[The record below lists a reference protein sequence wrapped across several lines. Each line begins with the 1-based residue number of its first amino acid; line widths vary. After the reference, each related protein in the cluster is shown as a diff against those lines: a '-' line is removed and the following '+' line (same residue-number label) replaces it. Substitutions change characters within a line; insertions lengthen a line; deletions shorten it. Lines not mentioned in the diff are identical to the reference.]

1 MADGSAGKTTRQP
14 ACSLTF
20 HFEERDI
27 MTNFVFI
34 SPNFPEKYWQFCDEL
49 QKNGVRVLGIGDAR
63 KEELSPELRHSITE
77 YYHVDSMADYDQM
90 YRAVGYYAWK
100 YGHIDWI
107 ESNNEFWLETDAR
120 LRTDFNVC
128 TGVKLDAIEAFKEKS
143 EMKKYYAKGGIRTAR
158 QIKAVEGL
166 DAAKRFSVDAGY
178 PLFAKPDV
186 GVGAGGA
193 HKIEDEVQLEDFFR
207 DTPQLENYV
216 IEEFVTG
223 DICTY
228 DAIINSHGEPLV
240 ESMCVCPPSIADIVN
255 FNLDSTYYVEKAMSE
270 NLRFWG
276 RRTVDAFGVKS
287 RFVHLEFFRLN
298 KAHRGLGE
306 VGDFVALEVNMRPGG
321 GYTPDMINYAHNI
334 SMFKIWADM
343 IAFDRRTTPDPHD
356 DYYCVFAGRRDNV
369 GYVIDHNAIL
379 SKYASAMMM
388 SPRIDKALSGA
399 MGDHAY
405 IARFRTEQERDAFLA
420 DVCMRR

>member
-1 MADGSAGKTTRQP
+1 M
-14 ACSLTF
+14 
-20 HFEERDI
+20 I
-27 MTNFVFI
+27 NFIFI

-49 QKNGVRVLGIGDAR
+49 QKNGVRVLGIGDAPANGLSA
-63 KEELSPELRHSITE
+63 ELQRSLTE
-77 YYHVDSMADYDQM
+77 YYHVDNIGDYDQM

-107 ESNNEFWLETDAR
+107 ESNNEFWLEMDAR
-120 LRTDFNVC
+120 LRTDFNVK
-128 TGVKLDAIEAFKEKS
+128 TGVKLDSIEAFKEKS
-143 EMKKYYAKGGIRTAR
+143 EMKRYYAKGGIRTAR
-158 QIKAVEGL
+158 QIKASEGL
-166 DAAKRFSVDAGY
+166 EAVKRFSQDAGY

-193 HKIEDEVQLEDFFR
+193 HKLENEASLEAFFR
-207 DTPQLENYV
+207 ETPHVDWYV

-228 DAIINSHGEPLV
+228 DAIINSKGEPLV
-240 ESMCVCPPSIADIVN
+240 ESMCVCPPRIGDIVIITV
-255 FNLDSTYYVEKAMSE
+255 DSNYLREKNMSE

-298 KAHRGLGE
+298 KPHRGLGE

-369 GYVIDHNAIL
+369 SYVLDHQALLDKYGY
-379 SKYASAMMM
+379 AMMM
-388 SPRIDKALSGA
+388 SPRIADALSGA
-399 MGDHAY
+399 MGNQAY
-405 IARFRTEQERDAFLA
+405 IARFRTAEERDAFLF
-420 DVCMRR
+420 DTCNRN

>member
-1 MADGSAGKTTRQP
+1 
-14 ACSLTF
+14 
-20 HFEERDI
+20 
-27 MTNFVFI
+27 
-34 SPNFPEKYWQFCDEL
+34 
-49 QKNGVRVLGIGDAR
+49 
-63 KEELSPELRHSITE
+63 
-77 YYHVDSMADYDQM
+77 
-90 YRAVGYYAWK
+90 
-100 YGHIDWI
+100 
-107 ESNNEFWLETDAR
+107 
-120 LRTDFNVC
+120 
-128 TGVKLDAIEAFKEKS
+128 
-143 EMKKYYAKGGIRTAR
+143 
-158 QIKAVEGL
+158 
-166 DAAKRFSVDAGY
+166 
-178 PLFAKPDV
+178 
-186 GVGAGGA
+186 
-193 HKIEDEVQLEDFFR
+193 
-207 DTPQLENYV
+207 
-216 IEEFVTG
+216 
-223 DICTY
+223 
-228 DAIINSHGEPLV
+228 
-240 ESMCVCPPSIADIVN
+240 MCVCPPSIADIVN